1 MTLTMAA
8 VSIAVVAIGASA
20 AAAHNRGA
28 SNWINCRT
36 SSQSLVLLPHRRS
49 SLVLSATRRRAVSW
63 LVNQRAVVLRS
74 QNNKRSGSCT
84 DCSSKAAF
92 RLGVRLLH
100 ALGSGVLDSFSG
112 SVGCDPLQEDSL
124 FQLRPTVHGRHDEQ
138 RKRFFISMVFETNHR
153 CYLHGHAWRMR
164 GEFWLSGSERAPGL
178 PRLSLARRA
187 GSRPGITHPESIQ
200 WAAFYGGFKGE
211 GRKEDPSHFL
221 CRVKPELFSILL
233 DQGAAQGEA
242 QPGAQAAGS
251 LGVVRA

>member
-1 MTLTMAA
+1 MVDGTTDQPFFQVDWRYRTWHQKREHAFPKNWWPTTSILRHCPTDVSSAKRWQLFCAGCCSCQKAKHVWGTMTLTMAA
-8 VSIAVVAIGASA
+8 VSIAVVAIGARA

-28 SNWINCRT
+28 SNWVNCRT

-49 SLVLSATRRRAVSW
+49 SLVLSARRRRAVSW

-74 QNNKRSGSCT
+74 QNNKRSGSYT

-153 CYLHGHAWRMR
+153 CYLRGHAWR
-164 GEFWLSGSERAPGL
+164 
-178 PRLSLARRA
+178 
-187 GSRPGITHPESIQ
+187 T
-200 WAAFYGGFKGE
+200 
-211 GRKEDPSHFL
+211 
-221 CRVKPELFSILL
+221 
-233 DQGAAQGEA
+233 
-242 QPGAQAAGS
+242 
-251 LGVVRA
+251 